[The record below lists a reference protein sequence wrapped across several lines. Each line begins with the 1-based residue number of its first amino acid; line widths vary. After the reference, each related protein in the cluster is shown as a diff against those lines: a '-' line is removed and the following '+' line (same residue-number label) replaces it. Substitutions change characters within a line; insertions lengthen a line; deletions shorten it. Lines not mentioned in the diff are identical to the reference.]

1 MPRAVTVIAAPQLAA
16 REVPPLR
23 QIVHGP
29 FTFVAHCEKQG
40 VVYFGTAYLGYVPTA
55 ERLGPA
61 MLRRMVLQAARRGE
75 HMFVGE
81 LTAMLQLSIRP
92 AGVALSVSSAHDCSG
107 PRLIDAQET
116 TPRAVWRGRYKTDR
130 RLRAE
135 FLAACV
141 ASGASSGS
149 SPPSAA

>member
-1 MPRAVTVIAAPQLAA
+1 MAQAVTVIAAPQLAA

-75 HMFVGE
+75 LRFLGE
-81 LTAMLQLSIRP
+81 LTAMLQVSIKP
-92 AGVALSVSSAHDCSG
+92 AGVALAVRSAHDCSG
-107 PRLIDAQET
+107 PRLIEAQET
-116 TPRAVWRGRYKTDR
+116 TPRAAWRGRYKADR

-135 FLAACV
+135 FLAAC
-141 ASGASSGS
+141 ATSGASSGS